1 MPSRER
7 QNRLRKRAA
16 ITPGNTAGPGNAAGK
31 VARAAALL
39 LLLQACA
46 APPPPAPE
54 PERGA
59 VPPPAPPAAGA
70 PVALDGRLQ
79 VDAQEYP
86 WSAIG
91 RLNVAGR
98 TFCNGVLIGPQ
109 QVLTQAR
116 CLYDARNARWYKPLE
131 LHFIAAYQSDNFL
144 ANSPVA
150 GLTTAPG
157 FSPTGG
163 TSLTNLTNNWA
174 VVSLEQPIGKTTGWL
189 GVEWDSSR
197 LKAAADSGQAA
208 YLRAGYRADWPH
220 AISVHFGCKQDAG
233 SRASVCTATPT
244 ELALPSFALTGGEL
258 RVLGDYYL
266 RSASQGS
273 ALSRATAA
281 TISDNRLGRATP
293 PSAGGQVG
301 RQPTATVT
309 RLLEA
314 LGYPVTGG
322 NLDAAIADYLADRGQ
337 AAGRGASI
345 ELLTSLVNAAQRQP

>member
-1 MPSRER
+1 MPGNDR
-7 QNRLRKRAA
+7 QNRLRSRAA
-16 ITPGNTAGPGNAAGK
+16 AQPGNTAGK

-54 PERGA
+54 PKSGGS
-59 VPPPAPPAAGA
+59 VPPPAAPAAGA

-109 QVLTQAR
+109 QALTQAR
-116 CLYDARNARWYKPLE
+116 CLYDARNGRWYQPLE

-150 GLTTAPG
+150 GFTTAPG

-163 TSLTNLTNNWA
+163 TNLTNLTNNWA
-174 VVSLEQPIGKTTGWL
+174 VVSLEQPIGNATGWL
-189 GVEWDSSR
+189 GVEWDNSR
-197 LKAAADSGQAA
+197 LKAAADNGQAA
-208 YLRAGYRADWPH
+208 YLRAGYRSDWPH
-220 AISVHFGCKQDAG
+220 AISVHFGCGEETG
-233 SRASVCTATPT
+233 SLGSVCTATPT
-244 ELALPSFALTGGEL
+244 ELALPSFVLTSGEL

-273 ALSRATAA
+273 ALSRATAT

-293 PSAGGQVG
+293 PSASGPVG
-301 RQPTATVT
+301 RQPEATVT

-322 NLDAAIADYLADRGQ
+322 NLDAAISDYLAKRGQ
-337 AAGRGASI
+337 TAGRGASI
-345 ELLTSLVNAAQRQP
+345 ELLTSLVNTAQQQGGS

>member
-1 MPSRER
+1 MPSNKR
-7 QNRLRKRAA
+7 QDRPHGRDRTAA
-16 ITPGNTAGPGNAAGK
+16 SAGTIGK
-31 VARAAALL
+31 AVCATALL

-46 APPPPAPE
+46 APPPPPE
-54 PERGA
+54 PEPGGVA
-59 VPPPAPPAAGA
+59 PSAPPPAGA
-70 PVALDGRLQ
+70 PIALDGRLQ

-116 CLYDARNARWYKPLE
+116 CLYDARNGRWYRPLE

-150 GLTTAPG
+150 AFTAAPG

-163 TSLTNLTNNWA
+163 TNLSNLTNNWA
-174 VVSLEQPIGKTTGWL
+174 VVSLEKPIGRTTGWL
-189 GVEWDSSR
+189 GVEWDNSR
-197 LKAAADSGQAA
+197 LQAAADSGKAA

-220 AISVHFGCKQDAG
+220 ALSVHFGCGEQAG
-233 SRASVCTATPT
+233 GLGNVCSATPT
-244 ELALPSFALTGGEL
+244 ELALPSFVLTSGEL

-266 RSASQGS
+266 RSAAQGS
-273 ALSRATAA
+273 AFSQAA
-281 TISDNRLGRATP
+281 AAPINDNRLGRATAP
-293 PSAGGQVG
+293 ATGGPVRQQPQVSVSRFLQG
-301 RQPTATVT
+301 
-309 RLLEA
+309 
-314 LGYPVTGG
+314 LGYDVDGRG
-322 NLDAAIADYLADRGQ
+322 LEGAIADYLADRGQ
-337 AAGRGASI
+337 SASGGASI